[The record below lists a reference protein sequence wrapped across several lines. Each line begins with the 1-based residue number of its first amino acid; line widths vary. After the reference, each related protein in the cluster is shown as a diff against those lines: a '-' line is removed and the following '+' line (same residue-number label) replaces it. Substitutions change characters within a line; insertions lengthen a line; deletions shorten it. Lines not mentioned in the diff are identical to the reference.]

1 MTTKVELE
9 SALKDAMRAGDDR
22 RKSTIRMT
30 LAAIKLTEVEKG
42 APMDAN
48 GVMAV
53 LQKEVKARREA
64 IADAEKAGRPE
75 LVEASQA
82 EMVILESFLPK
93 AISAE
98 ELEELAR
105 AAIAE
110 AGATSLRE
118 MGAVMKLLVPRLQGR
133 ASGDQAS
140 QAVKRLLS

>member
-75 LVEASQA
+75 LVEASKA

-98 ELEELAR
+98 ELEDLAR